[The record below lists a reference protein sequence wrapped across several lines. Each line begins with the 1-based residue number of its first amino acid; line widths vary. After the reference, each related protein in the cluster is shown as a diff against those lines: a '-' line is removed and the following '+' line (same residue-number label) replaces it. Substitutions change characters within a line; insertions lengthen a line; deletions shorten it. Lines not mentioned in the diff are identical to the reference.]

1 MMGRVLPLDIVIPQP
16 VIDVLLTLLTVVAL
30 VVGFALALI
39 LAGGEGGG
47 DRPRTWR

>member
-1 MMGRVLPLDIVIPQP
+1 VLPLDIVIPEP
-16 VIDVLLTLLTVVAL
+16 VIDVLVTLVTVVSL
-30 VVGFALALI
+30 VVGFALALV